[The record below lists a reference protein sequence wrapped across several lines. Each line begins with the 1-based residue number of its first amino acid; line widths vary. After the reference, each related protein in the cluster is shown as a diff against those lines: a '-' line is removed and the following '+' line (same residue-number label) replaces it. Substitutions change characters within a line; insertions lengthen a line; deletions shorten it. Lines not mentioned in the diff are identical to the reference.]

1 MLKIVR
7 SNSALMAYLTAAI
20 WISVGVIAWT
30 DSLDLSDDLPAV
42 VAVAQSS
49 VESLDDDDSRKLAVT
64 ISPFAECQ
72 LAVSALTAPSLL
84 TIPHGRA
91 GDLFSRPLHQRHHV
105 YRI

>member
-84 TIPHGRA
+84 TISHGRA